1 MGNSETNREN
11 VTHKVN
17 FLGRNKMSQRRET
30 NNCKC
35 HIVTLHNVTTKKF
48 EFSLHTVRSHT
59 YTCG

>member
-17 FLGRNKMSQRRET
+17 FLGRKKMSQRRET

-35 HIVTLHNVTTKKF
+35 HIVTLYNVTTKIL
-48 EFSLHTVRSHT
+48 SSHSEKS
-59 YTCG
+59 YIHL